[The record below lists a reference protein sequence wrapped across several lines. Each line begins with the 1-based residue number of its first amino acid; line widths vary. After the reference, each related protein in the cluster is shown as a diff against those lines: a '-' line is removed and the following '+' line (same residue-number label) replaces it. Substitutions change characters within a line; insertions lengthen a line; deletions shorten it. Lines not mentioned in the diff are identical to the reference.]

1 MNIKVVLLF
10 LFTLVIL
17 GAPASLATPQY
28 LTSLNKVYGNGSCG
42 TCHVNASADGPRTSY
57 GTLFENQPDHATNAS
72 AALIAIGAPPTTNP
86 TPTATLTPE
95 ATATPTPEVTTV
107 SATATP
113 KAPGFGIVL
122 SIIGLFALALLVKR
136 NSK

>member
-1 MNIKVVLLF
+1 MNMKVVLLF
-10 LFTLVIL
+10 LLTLVIL
-17 GAPASLATPQY
+17 APASIARPQY
-28 LTSLNKVYGNGSCG
+28 LTSLNTVYGNGSCS

-95 ATATPTPEVTTV
+95 ATPTPTLEVTTV

-113 KAPGFGIVL
+113 KASGFGIVL

-136 NSK
+136 NNK